1 MLLVGCSVN
10 QDALVSS
17 SSDPEPTINSTS
29 VPNVDQKEQPFLD
42 YPDTV
47 FAYVCHQWKEK
58 EIDNR
63 FNLSEGE
70 SAFLRD
76 SLVFNLFPL
85 DNDYARIHIT
95 SRIET
100 EYSEWLDGK
109 YQSLGDHI
117 YKFSVKYASPKSY
130 GYDGP
135 ESYNDFVTEG
145 EAFSGYF
152 VIEENTLYYLGDS
165 EDFSNYQN
173 YPACEFYYSI
183 KMNSGIPRLPQ
194 SINEKERE
202 KMKLCYTSNL
212 VFGEDAES
220 DKTS

>member
-1 MLLVGCSVN
+1 M
-10 QDALVSS
+10 
-17 SSDPEPTINSTS
+17 
-29 VPNVDQKEQPFLD
+29 DQKEQPFLD

-63 FNLSEGE
+63 FNLPEGE
-70 SAFLRD
+70 SNFLRD
-76 SLVFNLFPL
+76 SLVFILYPSE
-85 DNDYARIHIT
+85 NDFARLHIT
-95 SRIET
+95 SKLET

-183 KMNSGIPRLPQ
+183 K
-194 SINEKERE
+194 NE
-202 KMKLCYTSNL
+202 
-212 VFGEDAES
+212 
-220 DKTS
+220 

>member
-1 MLLVGCSVN
+1 MMHKILFLLLSLLLFGGCSFQSDELPSPSPDSN
-10 QDALVSS
+10 LISS
-17 SSDPEPTINSTS
+17 SPPTLIPEQEEHAFS
-29 VPNVDQKEQPFLD
+29 D
-42 YPDTV
+42 YPKTKR
-47 FAYVCHQWKEK
+47 FLYVCHNWKEK
-58 EIDNR
+58 DIDPR
-63 FNLSEGE
+63 LDLPEGE
-70 SAFLRD
+70 SDFLRD

-173 YPACEFYYSI
+173 YPACEFYFADE
-183 KMNSGIPRLPQ
+183 LP
-194 SINEKERE
+194 
-202 KMKLCYTSNL
+202 TS
-212 VFGEDAES
+212 
-220 DKTS
+220 